1 MLIMT
6 KYFLITVMCAEG
18 VEGHLTNNIR
28 KFKPTNYTSE
38 RTNTGRDGAE
48 ASLGYRIQI
57 LCTKDLYF
65 QITNYL
71 QQYYVKD
78 FGIVYYMQEVDV
90 PM

>member
-6 KYFLITVMCAEG
+6 KYFLITVMCVAG
-18 VEGHLTNNIR
+18 VEGHLTDNIR
-28 KFKPTNYTSE
+28 KFKPTKLYVRKNKYRQRRS
-38 RTNTGRDGAE
+38 R
-48 ASLGYRIQI
+48 SQPRIQI
-57 LCTKDLYF
+57 LCSKQLYF
-65 QITNYL
+65 RITNYL